1 MKIAAER
8 KAKAGININ
17 FNVYTNIINVTTK
30 RQIVD
35 IHNREC
41 SM

>member
-17 FNVYTNIINVTTK
+17 FNVYTNINVTTK